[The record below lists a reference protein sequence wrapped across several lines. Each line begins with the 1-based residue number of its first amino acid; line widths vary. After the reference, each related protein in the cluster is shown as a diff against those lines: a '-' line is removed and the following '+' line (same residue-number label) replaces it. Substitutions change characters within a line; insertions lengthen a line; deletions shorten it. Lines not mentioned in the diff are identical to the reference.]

1 MKFRALLLAGALALA
16 STACV
21 SGLQTQ
27 KQKIGVACAE
37 VQAAGEAIATAA
49 DHGLI
54 SVADAGKAA
63 TLYHSTDKFC
73 QPVAER
79 LTPADYASLLSTAA
93 SLVTTASKVQKP

>member
-1 MKFRALLLAGALALA
+1 MKLRALLLASALALA

-27 KQKIGVACAE
+27 HQKIGVACAD

-49 DHGLI
+49 DHGLV
-54 SVADAGKAA
+54 SVEDAGKAA

-73 QPVAER
+73 QPVASS
-79 LTPADYASLLSTAA
+79 LSPADYGTLLSAAA
-93 SLVTTASKVQKP
+93 SLVTTASKVKTP